1 MSKKRGGQDE
11 VLVYGEEGDEKCVC
25 VLGGWGSMRKKNKRK
40 GRSSRKKRS
49 GKQLK
54 DLRA

>member
-25 VLGGWGSMRKKNKRK
+25 VLGGRGGELRER
-40 GRSSRKKRS
+40 GEVQGKRS
-49 GKQLK
+49 GKQ
-54 DLRA
+54 